1 MMAPISRRNP
11 AWALGLL
18 VALLLAG
25 CTPAPALPTLLPTLT
40 PSPVPPTA
48 TPSPTQPPMPTPTP
62 TPQPTETPAPAPTAA
77 SGRGVP
83 LPVLPAGGMPLPPQA
98 AGIDWS
104 AYRYVFR
111 AMQQTPQG
119 AHYIALLQQHQAEWK
134 ALQQQDPDLAQRTL
148 MLFKAWEVVAQALQ
162 RGQGDLVRLDPALVE
177 ATRAYLD
184 DLAARGSPELAATIR
199 AESAYIPWGGL
210 GGATANAAWVAVMQG
225 PPPTPEPTSPPPGAT
240 PVP

>member
-1 MMAPISRRNP
+1 MALVSRWKSR
-11 AWALGLL
+11 WALGLL
-18 VALLLAG
+18 VALLVG
-25 CTPAPALPTLLPTLT
+25 CSAAPELPTLLPTLT

-48 TPSPTQPPMPTPTP
+48 TPSPTQPATPTPTL
-62 TPQPTETPAPAPTAA
+62 TPQPTETPTAA

-83 LPVLPAGGMPLPPQA
+83 LPVFPVGGMPLLPHA
-98 AGIDWS
+98 AGIDWA

-111 AMQQTPQG
+111 AMQQTPRG
-119 AHYIALLQQHQAEWK
+119 AHYILLLHQHYAEWQ
-134 ALQQQDPDLAQRTL
+134 ALQQQDPAFAQRTL
-148 MLFKAWEVVAQALQ
+148 KMFKAWEVVVQALQ
-162 RGQGDLVRLDPALVE
+162 HGQGDLVRLDPALVE
-177 ATRAYLD
+177 ASRAYLD

-240 PVP
+240 PMP